1 MMTPGI
7 AGQQRLMT
15 PDPMQAQMAQYQ
27 MYQTLLAQQQTQQ
40 QALQQ
45 ALQQQQMQ
53 ANMGQPQWPLTPV
66 QPNIGEL
73 KLSYVFD
80 RNHKFEFNIGL
91 SVKSCFHTVDIPLV
105 FSSITLALL
114 YELKELLLHLL

>member
-91 SVKSCFHTVDIPLV
+91 SVKSCYRKLKLFLMCSV
-105 FSSITLALL
+105 LL
-114 YELKELLLHLL
+114 FLICYSASN